1 MNNDMNNNSFRFNG
15 NNRRNGRGG
24 GGNNKPGKQSNLYQ
38 ELNRTRI
45 PRNLMRS
52 TPFPPFVERRL
63 ELIEP
68 NLLIRDSSNTF
79 VIRDWR
85 INSAYDPDPT
95 LGGGS
100 LTGFN
105 QYAAMYNSYHVSKFR
120 YQYTVAS
127 NEPGIPVAFGFIF
140 RDLNRPSLTYSS
152 YSLCLNALEEAPS
165 TGLQMVGET
174 SGQSVYRSPWYKI
187 SPGDV
192 VGKRSSY
199 EFDDDYDALVST
211 NPINPVWFSMI
222 ALSTTG
228 SNLANGIIVA
238 LNMEFTVKFY
248 GPALVSSSV
257 RFANLPVPIVESRV
271 DIMNP
276 EKGKAATL
284 LRSVNS
290 KDFV

>member
-1 MNNDMNNNSFRFNG
+1 MNYNDTNNSFRFNG
-15 NNRRNGRGG
+15 NNRGNRKGG
-24 GGNNKPGKQSNLYQ
+24 GGNNKSRKQSDLYT
-38 ELNRTRI
+38 ELGRTSI

-52 TPFPPFVERRL
+52 TPFPPFIQRRL
-63 ELIEP
+63 ALIEP

-127 NEPGIPVAFGFIF
+127 NEPGIPVGFGFIF
-140 RDLNRPSLTYSS
+140 RDLNRPSLTYAT
-152 YSLCLNALEEAPS
+152 YLECLSALEEAPS
-165 TGLQMVGET
+165 TGFQMVGET

-192 VGKRSSY
+192 VGKRPSY
-199 EFDDDYDALVST
+199 EFDDDYDAAVNT
-211 NPINPVWFSMI
+211 NPINPVWFSLI

-228 SNLANGIIVA
+228 SNLSNGIIVA

-248 GPALVSSSV
+248 GPALVTSSL
-257 RFANLPVPIVESRV
+257 RLANLPVPIVEPRV

-276 EKGKAATL
+276 EKGKAVTL